1 MGDIMS
7 IDARTLLASLQARGI
22 KLWVGENGSLRYRA
36 PRGALTPELLGQLQ
50 EHRDALVQILSPP
63 SPRLKVSQVSPVK
76 PDAGFSRSGQSVTK
90 CHQVSQVSPGR
101 TVVSPEACPLCGATP
116 EELELVRRRRGLE
129 EALRA
134 WWGHVTGCSTCT
146 PGGQWCAEG
155 GRLRGAYFSAWLE
168 CFGGRDRGATGCD
181 SRNPNKS
188 SLLTGHGRCD
198 M

>member
-1 MGDIMS
+1 MS

-90 CHQVSQVSPGR
+90 CHPAGPPG
-101 TVVSPEACPLCGATP
+101 ACPTCGTSP

-134 WWGHVTGCSTCT
+134 WWDHVTGCSTCT
-146 PGGQWCAEG
+146 PGGRWCNEG

-168 CFGGRDRGATGCD
+168 YFGGRDTAATWCDGRPEQSFPIDAVGACD
-181 SRNPNKS
+181 RVVIE
-188 SLLTGHGRCD
+188 HGRG
-198 M
+198 